1 MKFFKR
7 LIVMFAMTCTA
18 AQAEYAV
25 KFLAPA
31 TQEQARIATHMRQS
45 GTLENFVTLI
55 NKAITTPREVP
66 VIARSCGVSNAF
78 YSPSRREI
86 TVCYELLVDSEKSLR
101 RTMGN
106 RYNDV
111 QYMQVL
117 YSELAFVLLHEMGH
131 HLIHEYSVP
140 VLGRE
145 EDAADK
151 IASYIFLTSGGENV
165 LKRSLMFF
173 ATNPTGLMGLALNG
187 SSHYG
192 DEHSLSEQRLA
203 NLVCWGFGK
212 NPNEF
217 GLLAASAK
225 VPQSRLVRC
234 RDEYEK
240 MVRDIP
246 NLLGS
251 KVVTSNIPSRS
262 AQPAIREAI
271 QESVPSTV
279 NTNQCTSCH
288 AIDRRMIGP
297 SLKEIAGRYNSDEL
311 TVILAKKVREGSTG
325 VWGSVPAPAMAGL
338 NSQTVSEL
346 AAWISTHR

>member
-1 MKFFKR
+1 VKAIKR
-7 LIVMFAMTCTA
+7 WMAILGLFWGA
-18 AQAEYAV
+18 AHAEYAV
-25 KFLAPA
+25 KFLPPA

-45 GTLENFVTLI
+45 GTLENFTTLI
-55 NKAITTPREVP
+55 NRAIVTPREVP
-66 VIARSCGVSNAF
+66 VIARACGVANAF
-78 YSPSRREI
+78 YSPDRREI
-86 TVCYELLVDSEKSLR
+86 TLCYELLVDSEKNLR

-106 RYNDV
+106 RYNDA

-151 IASYIFLTSGGENV
+151 IASYIFLTSGGEKV
-165 LKRSLMFF
+165 MKRSLMFF
-173 ATNPTGLMGLALNG
+173 ATNPTSLMGLVLNG

-192 DEHSLSEQRLA
+192 DEHGLSEQRLA

-212 NPNEF
+212 DPNEF
-217 GLLAASAK
+217 GPLAASAK
-225 VPQSRLVRC
+225 LPQSQLARC

-246 NLLGS
+246 NLLGT

-262 AQPAIREAI
+262 SQSPAGGVALAEA
-271 QESVPSTV
+271 PSAAK
-279 NTNQCTSCH
+279 TNQCTACH
-288 AIDRRMIGP
+288 AADRRMVGP
-297 SLKEIAGRYNSDEL
+297 SLKEMAGRYSADEL
-311 TVILAKKVREGSTG
+311 TTVLAKKVRLGSAG
-325 VWGSVPAPAMAGL
+325 VWGAVPAPAMAGVD
-338 NSQTVSEL
+338 SQSVSQL
-346 AAWISTHR
+346 ASWISTYK